1 MNDEE
6 RIRQLAY
13 SIWEA
18 EGRPEGQQQHHWER
32 ARKIVAAEHS
42 ADSEEE
48 LVELQE
54 LEMLQEVDELQELGE
69 PLDEPP
75 IFEEDLPLEEDEMGI
90 QENRLPL
97 DDPNDDA
104 LLDDDALHTDASLQ
118 GDTLVEQDA
127 AEVPSKKTATAPT
140 KRKPASTPKSEAKV
154 VKKAAPRAK
163 RAKSTK
169 SSDRS

>member
-1 MNDEE
+1 MTDEE

-32 ARKIVAAEHS
+32 ARKIVAAEQS
-42 ADSEEE
+42 ADNDEE
-48 LVELQE
+48 LEA
-54 LEMLQEVDELQELGE
+54 LGE

-75 IFEEDLPLEEDEMGI
+75 IFEDDLPLEEDEMGI

-104 LLDDDALHTDASLQ
+104 LLDDDALPTDTSLQ
-118 GDTLVEQDA
+118 DNTLVEQNV
-127 AEVPSKKTATAPT
+127 AEVVPSKKTAAAPT

-154 VKKAAPRAK
+154 AKKAAPRAK
-163 RAKSTK
+163 RAKTTK
-169 SSDRS
+169 PTDRS